1 VTKPGAKWSGELGRE
16 IRLLPASSLMH
27 GGRVTSNK
35 VADYNMRAIESIDRA
50 IHNERLKK
58 LPLLADHYAV
68 GKKNYAGIAM
78 KLAAEFERHF
88 KGDIEDLR
96 KIYDAP
102 INKILAIKMAVKYCK
117 GFDYKRPELKTE
129 AGVIGHDGCDLAVG
143 GILPMLAK
151 GRPEK
156 WSRDRLE
163 ALANAVA
170 AKKVAGLTDR
180 EILVRLRLKTPWKD
194 YNLENLESR
203 LQEAK
208 SSKNPKNLN
217 RDKVRE
223 ANDLLDKIRKKQKKR
238 PR

>member
-1 VTKPGAKWSGELGRE
+1 MTKPRAKWPGELGTVICR
-16 IRLLPASSLMH
+16 LPASSLMH
-27 GGRVTSNK
+27 GGRVTCDKLS
-35 VADYNMRAIESIDRA
+35 DYNLRAIESIDSA

-58 LPLLADHYAV
+58 LILLADHYAV
-68 GKKNYAGIAM
+68 GKQNYAGIAM
-78 KLAAEFERHF
+78 KLAAEFERRF

-102 INKILAIKMAVKYCK
+102 TNKMLAIKMAVKYCK

-151 GRPEK
+151 GRTEK

-194 YNLENLESR
+194 HSLENLESR

-208 SSKNPKNLN
+208 SSKNAKNLN
-217 RDKVRE
+217 QEKVKE
-223 ANDLLDKIRKKQKKR
+223 VNDLLVKIIKKQKKR
-238 PR
+238 SR